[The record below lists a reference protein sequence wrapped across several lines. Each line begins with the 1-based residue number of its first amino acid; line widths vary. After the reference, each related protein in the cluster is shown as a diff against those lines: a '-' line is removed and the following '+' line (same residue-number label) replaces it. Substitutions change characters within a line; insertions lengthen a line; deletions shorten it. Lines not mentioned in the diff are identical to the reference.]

1 MLQKNRSSKTMQ
13 IKFLLIIP
21 MLIAFVFTFNTKVIA
36 QKNDEWKIEIKTD
49 RVDYFEIITKDT
61 KNHELEKMK
70 EYFAKSGTKFKFKK
84 LKRNNKDEITGISIT
99 VKNKAGN
106 EAKLSQQ
113 SDKPISAIK
122 INDNLTTGE
131 LSIGNVSEINH
142 MKNVFISSGSGG
154 AHQNYVVKS
163 KKGDKNTTWIS
174 VDDSKVISEGDSNS
188 YVIVTDE
195 DGKNKT
201 FTITDDDSKDIQ
213 IGDSE
218 NKNISVWVSDDND
231 STSLTMGGDKKK
243 SYTYKIK
250 RVNGENDLH
259 VGHDGSSDSDKK
271 MIFISDGEIE
281 GDSTKIKEVK
291 IINVEGGNDKNHK
304 VIIKEGKST
313 NGNSFIIKI
322 DEDKIDASNNKN
334 IIYRSKSSK
343 TPLFILNGKEMKD
356 GNIDD
361 MDPNNI
367 ESISVL
373 KGEKAIKKYGDKGKD
388 GVIEITTKK

>member
-1 MLQKNRSSKTMQ
+1 
-13 IKFLLIIP
+13 
-21 MLIAFVFTFNTKVIA
+21 
-36 QKNDEWKIEIKTD
+36 
-49 RVDYFEIITKDT
+49 
-61 KNHELEKMK
+61 
-70 EYFAKSGTKFKFKK
+70 
-84 LKRNNKDEITGISIT
+84 
-99 VKNKAGN
+99 
-106 EAKLSQQ
+106 
-113 SDKPISAIK
+113 
-122 INDNLTTGE
+122 
-131 LSIGNVSEINH
+131 
-142 MKNVFISSGSGG
+142 
-154 AHQNYVVKS
+154 
-163 KKGDKNTTWIS
+163 KGDKGVWFSDNDTE
-174 VDDSKVISEGDSNS
+174 VISGGENNGL
-188 YVIVTDE
+188 VIVTEE
-195 DGKNKT
+195 DGENKT
-201 FTITDDDSKDIQ
+201 FTVTVDDSKDIQ

-259 VGHDGSSDSDKK
+259 VGHDGVSITDKNI
-271 MIFISDGEIE
+271 IFISDGKVK
-281 GDSTKIKEVK
+281 GDSTKIKKVK

-343 TPLFILNGKEMKD
+343 TPLFILDGKEMKD

-361 MDPNNI
+361 IDPNNI